1 MDLDAILSDE
11 NFHPFLA
18 LALQF
23 SMPKK
28 KKKKPTYL
36 LVRTDG

>member
-23 SMPKK
+23 SMAKK
-28 KKKKPTYL
+28 KKKKKKNL
-36 LVRTDG
+36 LTF

>member
-28 KKKKPTYL
+28 KKKNL
-36 LVRTDG
+36 LTF